1 MCTQLLLTCTES
13 LLLFQC
19 EDITHSKS
27 SFYSKNYGTRR
38 HCFSGWRIELSS
50 CPVGMEQLDGLLH
63 LSKGGKTFEEKL
75 WHTECPSYFFS
86 SSFVQ
91 HTPSSVKMYCICY
104 STWLCI
110 WKEGLPPRHCRHSQ
124 PPKIYKEEEEGKTH
138 STEKKKTTNQTRN
151 VHSCRSRSSV
161 SLEVCDEIY
170 NACRQLAFFSFF
182 HNIEKIKYPRKAA
195 TAQREELQKGPVR
208 IEKYISYTRAQHIYI
223 DIVH

>member
-1 MCTQLLLTCTES
+1 
-13 LLLFQC
+13 
-19 EDITHSKS
+19 
-27 SFYSKNYGTRR
+27 
-38 HCFSGWRIELSS
+38 
-50 CPVGMEQLDGLLH
+50 
-63 LSKGGKTFEEKL
+63 
-75 WHTECPSYFFS
+75 
-86 SSFVQ
+86 
-91 HTPSSVKMYCICY
+91 
-104 STWLCI
+104 
-110 WKEGLPPRHCRHSQ
+110 
-124 PPKIYKEEEEGKTH
+124 
-138 STEKKKTTNQTRN
+138 